1 MRIRGSETSPSD
13 TQDADVTAGDWQP
26 PKQRSPWR
34 RPARIWLIAGSVLL
48 ALVIGFAVTGYVFA
62 NNTVSSM
69 RRITDPFRSIPASQR
84 PPAPTGVAGKDV
96 TFLIGGLDTR
106 SPVPTTGKAAQSS
119 LRGRTDT
126 LMMVR
131 LLAGRHGAYRG
142 AYVVSIPRDSWVP
155 IPGYGMGKI
164 NWSYYFGGPT
174 LAIRTVERLTR
185 VRIDHVAVIDWA
197 GFRAVTDALGG
208 VTVYVPATSYDPA
221 NHVTWTKGSH
231 HLNGAQALLYVRDRH
246 GLAGGD
252 FDRVRRQQNFLRA
265 VFTEIEHKASPANLW
280 QTGSVL
286 RTLSRVVSVD
296 TTLSNSGI
304 VSLANNMR
312 HLRMGKI
319 VFATVPYTGTGWAGS
334 QSIVKLS
341 QSLDAKFWRAFNN
354 DTLAGFMQAH
364 HLQRLGT
371 STP

>member
-1 MRIRGSETSPSD
+1 MRIRGSETSLSD
-13 TQDADVTAGDWQP
+13 TQGADVTASEWQP
-26 PKQRSPWR
+26 PRQRSPWR
-34 RPARIWLIAGSVLL
+34 RPARIGLIAGSVLL

-62 NNTVSSM
+62 NSTLSSM
-69 RRITDPFRSIPASQR
+69 RRITDPFKAIPASQR
-84 PPAPTGVAGKDV
+84 PPAPTGVAGKDL

-106 SPVPTTGKAAQSS
+106 SPVLTTGKAAQSS

-131 LLAGRHGAYRG
+131 LMADGRG

-174 LAIRTVERLTR
+174 LAIHTVERLTH
-185 VRIDHVAVIDWA
+185 VRIDHLAIIDWA
-197 GFRAVTDALGG
+197 GFRAVTGALGG

-221 NHVTWTKGSH
+221 NHITWTKGSH
-231 HLNGAQALLYVRDRH
+231 HLNGAQALLYVRDRK

-265 VFTEIEHKASPANLW
+265 VFTEIKHKASPANLW

-286 RTLSRVVSVD
+286 HTLSRVVSVD

-304 VSLANNMR
+304 VHLADNMR
-312 HLRMGKI
+312 HLSMSHI

-334 QSIVKLS
+334 QSIVKLN
-341 QSLDAKFWRAFNN
+341 QSLDAKFWRAFND
-354 DTLAGFMQAH
+354 DTLFAFMQAH